1 MEPQVTQLASREVWL
16 AWWSS
21 FPTGIIQMSARK
33 KGCVCGGGV
42 LPIAGGQLFR
52 RISFEF
58 KRVPAGKWG
67 QSLGKKALGLLRQEC
82 SGEEEEGG

>member
-1 MEPQVTQLASREVWL
+1 MVVF
-16 AWWSS
+16 
-21 FPTGIIQMSARK
+21 FPHGDHSDECQEERV
-33 KGCVCGGGV
+33 CVCGEGV